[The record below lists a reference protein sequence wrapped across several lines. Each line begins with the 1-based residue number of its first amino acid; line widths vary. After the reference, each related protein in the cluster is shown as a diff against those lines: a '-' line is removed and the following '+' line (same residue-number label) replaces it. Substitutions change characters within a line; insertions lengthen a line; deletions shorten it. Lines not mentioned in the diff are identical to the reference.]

1 MDNLLERAQDKA
13 LAQILSIDR
22 DIKKLYQE
30 LESGAIAGVTPEQ
43 LESVIEFKKREQDVW
58 KLILNRVQ

>member
-22 DIKKLYQE
+22 DIKNLYQE
-30 LESGAIAGVTPEQ
+30 LESGTIAGVSPEQ
-43 LESVIEFKKREQDVW
+43 LELVISFKEREKEVW
-58 KLILNRVQ
+58 KLILNKVQ

>member
-13 LAQILSIDR
+13 LSQILSIDR

-30 LESGAIAGVTPEQ
+30 LESGAIEGVTPEQ

>member
-13 LAQILSIDR
+13 LTQILSIDR